1 MIVGIGFVAALT
13 AAIAQRFV
21 ATQIGLQVE
30 EAEEVLEATEEE
42 VLQEIRDIPTRLMV
56 LEASVQR
63 LARRG

>member
-1 MIVGIGFVAALT
+1 
-13 AAIAQRFV
+13 
-21 ATQIGLQVE
+21 LQVE

-42 VLQEIRDIPTRLMV
+42 VLQEIRDITTRLMV